1 MTALPK
7 WYELALAEQGVE
19 RGELDQNTRLPS
31 NPKVLAYFKDAGHPE
46 VHQDATSWCDVFVGA
61 MFARAGIKPSSSMMA
76 RSYLDWGVRLAEP
89 RQGCLVIFSR
99 GGPGSGEGHVTFF
112 DHWAQTGIMVC
123 LGGNQGTPSRVCFE
137 DFGTEHV
144 LGYRW
149 PAMEWKPQMPETIA
163 PAPAM
168 PIAPPAVTNL
178 VTTIAAGAI
187 RHGLTIAGGY
197 LVAQGLTD
205 AATATSIE
213 AGLTNV
219 LIGMISIVAGLGWSI
234 VQKIITHYTS
244 KLARAVSVRANPT
257 WAPVPIVVNP
267 PTG

>member
-1 MTALPK
+1 
-7 WYELALAEQGVE
+7 
-19 RGELDQNTRLPS
+19 
-31 NPKVLAYFKDAGHPE
+31 
-46 VHQDATSWCDVFVGA
+46 
-61 MFARAGIKPSSSMMA
+61 
-76 RSYLDWGVRLAEP
+76 
-89 RQGCLVIFSR
+89 
-99 GGPGSGEGHVTFF
+99 
-112 DHWAQTGIMVC
+112 
-123 LGGNQGTPSRVCFE
+123 
-137 DFGTEHV
+137 
-144 LGYRW
+144 
-149 PAMEWKPQMPETIA
+149 MPETIA
-163 PAPAM
+163 AQAPAL
-168 PIAPPAVTNL
+168 PVVPPAVTNL
-178 VTTIAAGAI
+178 VTTIAGGAI

-234 VQKIITHYTS
+234 VQKIVAHYTS